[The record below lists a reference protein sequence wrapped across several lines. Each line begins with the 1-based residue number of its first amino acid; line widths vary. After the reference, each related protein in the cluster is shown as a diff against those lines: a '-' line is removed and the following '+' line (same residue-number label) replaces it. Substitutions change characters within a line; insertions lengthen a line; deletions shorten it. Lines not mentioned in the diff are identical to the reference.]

1 MNKIDIIKRLFF
13 NYTKKH
19 INKIILSVFFALLVA
34 GSTSA
39 IAYLLDPAIKKIFI
53 EKDQALII
61 IIPIF
66 IIVAFAVK
74 GFSLYV
80 AKVLMIGV
88 SEEVRKDLQCDM
100 LNNLVEADTKLIDG
114 KHTGKFISNITND
127 VSHITNLISTA
138 VLNIFK
144 DSLTLIGLLIVM
156 FFQNWK
162 LSLVALIM
170 IPLATFA
177 ARTLGKRIG
186 KVATE
191 QMLRAGILNTYLIEL
206 FKNHKLIKIFQ
217 QEKYE
222 KIRAEKFINDV
233 KEKTIKI
240 ATVYVRSSPIMETLT
255 GIMIAVLIFYS
266 GKLVL
271 KNEIDINNFFSF
283 LAAMMLAYQPVRSL
297 ATLNIT
303 ISQGLSAAKRIL
315 PVIDEKSELVQNKD
329 DSEIKVDTG
338 NIEFKN
344 VSFKYEKKN
353 EIDINNFFSFL
364 AAMMLAYQPV
374 RSLATLNI
382 TISQGLSAATR
393 ILPIIDEKSELQENK
408 NSTEIKVNAGDVEF
422 KNVSFK
428 YEKERKNN
436 TLNSVNIKMLGGKM
450 TSIVGHSG
458 AGKST
463 ILNLIPRFYDAIS
476 GDIEID
482 NQSIYNCTI
491 SSLRKNISL
500 VSQDTTLFDDTIRN
514 NIAYAN
520 LGASQ
525 KEIEEAAKYSYA
537 SEFIEKLPNKYETI
551 IGENGTRLSGGEK
564 QRLSIARAM
573 LKKSQIILLDEAT
586 SSLDAETE
594 NKIQDAINFLTKDRT
609 TIVIAHRLSTILN
622 SDKIYV
628 IDAGTVVGEGTHD
641 QLLANSKVYKNF
653 YEKQIKKV

>member
-1 MNKIDIIKRLFF
+1 MKKIEVLKRLFF
-13 NYTKKH
+13 DYTKKH
-19 INKIILSVFFALLVA
+19 LNKILISLFFAILVA

-39 IAYLLDPAIKKIFI
+39 IAYLLDPAIEKIFI
-53 EKDQALII
+53 EKDQVLIL
-61 IIPIF
+61 IIPIL
-66 IIVAFAVK
+66 IVVAFATK
-74 GFSLYV
+74 GISLYA

-100 LNNLVEADTKLIDG
+100 LRNLISADTELIDE
-114 KHTGKFISNITND
+114 KHTGKFISTLTND
-127 VSHITNLISTA
+127 VSHITSMVSVGILNL
-138 VLNIFK
+138 FK
-144 DSLTLIGLLIVM
+144 DSLTLVGLLFVM
-156 FFQNWK
+156 FLQNWK
-162 LSLVALIM
+162 LALIAIIM
-170 IPLATFA
+170 IPLATLA

-191 QMLRAGILNTYLIEL
+191 QMLKAGILNTYLIEL
-206 FKNHKLIKIFQ
+206 LKNHKLIKIFQ
-217 QEKYE
+217 KEKYE
-222 KIRAEKFINDV
+222 NKRAENFINDV
-233 KEKTIKI
+233 KEKSKKISTI
-240 ATVYVRSSPIMETLT
+240 YVRSSPIMETLT
-255 GIMIAVLIFYS
+255 GIMIAILIFYS

-271 KNEIDINNFFSF
+271 KNEIDISNFFSF

-297 ATLNIT
+297 ATLNIS
-303 ISQGLSAAKRIL
+303 IGQGLSAATRIL
-315 PVIDEKSELVQNKD
+315 PVIDEKSKLLEKENATQ
-329 DSEIKVDTG
+329 IKIDAG

-344 VSFKYEKKN
+344 VSFKYDKEKK
-353 EIDINNFFSFL
+353 I
-364 AAMMLAYQPV
+364 
-374 RSLATLNI
+374 
-382 TISQGLSAATR
+382 
-393 ILPIIDEKSELQENK
+393 
-408 NSTEIKVNAGDVEF
+408 
-422 KNVSFK
+422 
-428 YEKERKNN
+428 N
-436 TLNSVNIKMLGGKM
+436 TLNLVNIKMMGGKM

-476 GDIEID
+476 GDIQID
-482 NQSIYNCTI
+482 NQSIYSCTI
-491 SSLRKNISL
+491 NSLRNNISL

-520 LGASQ
+520 LEASQ
-525 KEIEEAAKYSYA
+525 KEIEEAAKYSFA

-628 IDAGTVVGEGTHD
+628 IDSGKVVGEGTHD
-641 QLLANSKVYKNF
+641 QLLANSTLYKNF
-653 YEKQIKKV
+653 YEKQIRKK

>member
-1 MNKIDIIKRLFF
+1 MKKIDIIKRLFF
-13 NYTKKH
+13 DYTEKH
-19 INKIILSVFFALLVA
+19 LRKMLLSLFFALLVA
-34 GSTSA
+34 GSTSS

-53 EKDQALII
+53 DKDQTLII
-61 IIPIF
+61 LIPIF
-66 IIVAFAVK
+66 IIIAFTVK
-74 GFSLYV
+74 GFSLYL
-80 AKVLMIGV
+80 AKILMIDV

-100 LNNLVEADTKLIDG
+100 LNNLITADTRLIDG

-127 VSHITNLISTA
+127 VNHIINLISTA

-144 DSLTLIGLLIVM
+144 DSLTLIGLLFVM

-162 LSLVALIM
+162 LALIAIIM
-170 IPLATFA
+170 IPLATLA

-191 QMLRAGILNTYLIEL
+191 QMLKAGILNTYLIEL

-222 KIRAEKFINDV
+222 NNRAEKFINDV
-233 KEKTIKI
+233 KEKAKKI

-255 GIMIAVLIFYS
+255 GIMIAILIFYS

-303 ISQGLSAAKRIL
+303 ISQGLSAATRIL
-315 PVIDEKSELVQNKD
+315 AVIDQKSEILENENDAQ
-329 DSEIKVDTG
+329 IKITSG
-338 NIEFKN
+338 NVEFKDTF
-344 VSFKYEKKN
+344 FKYE
-353 EIDINNFFSFL
+353 EE
-364 AAMMLAYQPV
+364 
-374 RSLATLNI
+374 RE
-382 TISQGLSAATR
+382 G
-393 ILPIIDEKSELQENK
+393 
-408 NSTEIKVNAGDVEF
+408 
-422 KNVSFK
+422 NV
-428 YEKERKNN
+428 
-436 TLNSVNIKMLGGKM
+436 LNSVNIKMLGGKM

-463 ILNLIPRFYDAIS
+463 ILSLIPRFYDAIS
-476 GDIEID
+476 GDILID
-482 NQSIYNCTI
+482 NQSIYNCSL

-520 LGASQ
+520 LDASQ
-525 KEIEEAAKYSYA
+525 KEIEAAAKNSFA

-594 NKIQDAINFLTKDRT
+594 NKIQGAINLLTKNRT

-628 IDAGTVVGEGTHD
+628 IDSGKVVGEGTHD
-641 QLLANSKVYKNF
+641 QLLINSVVYKNF